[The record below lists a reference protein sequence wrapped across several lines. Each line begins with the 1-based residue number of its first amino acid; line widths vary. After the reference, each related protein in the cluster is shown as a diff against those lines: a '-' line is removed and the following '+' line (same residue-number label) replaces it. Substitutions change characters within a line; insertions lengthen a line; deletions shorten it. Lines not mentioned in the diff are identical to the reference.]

1 MQNRNFYARRNAAR
15 TTAPLA
21 DVLAFHE
28 ANPILTELAP
38 HMAEYGENEFLRDL
52 LRKCVQYGSL
62 SAAQLTAARNT
73 IDRDIQ
79 FRAER
84 AADVADAAD
93 VPTGRIEIIG
103 EVMSIKDKGWGPKM
117 IVKHADGWKV
127 WGSVPSSLA
136 QRVAYASPYTTP
148 SGHEA
153 TVEVGDIVRFTATV
167 SASDNDPKFGFF
179 KRPAKAEVVPVN

>member
-1 MQNRNFYARRNAAR
+1 MTTRNFYARRNAAR

-28 ANPILTELAP
+28 ANPILAELAP
-38 HMAEYGENEFLRDL
+38 HMDEYGENEFLRDL

-84 AADVADAAD
+84 AADAADAAD

-127 WGSVPSSLA
+127 WGSVPTSLTITWTA
-136 QRVAYASPYTTP
+136 YMGDTRSADLDVA
-148 SGHEA
+148 
-153 TVEVGDIVRFTATV
+153 VGDIVRLTATV

-179 KRPAKAEVVPVN
+179 KRPAKAQVVRAD